1 MATANNKKQKLII
14 QDILSSPEIYT
25 RCAAIL
31 KPSYFEKEYEPLV
44 AFIHEYYE
52 KYNNTPSVDQ
62 IEAEF
67 DIELKETTK
76 VSRDRVE
83 STCDNIEKFCR
94 EVAVKKAVLDSLVDI
109 EENKLSSVV
118 SRINDAVNISLQ
130 KDLGMEFFNE
140 DAEAILT
147 GLIEE
152 FQTIPT
158 GIEGIDGP
166 LDGGLIRKQL
176 TMFSANSGGGK
187 SLMLANIGANYAKQ
201 GLDVVCI
208 TLELAEPMV
217 FLRLA
222 SIVTG
227 YDTTTWKSN
236 IPQIASSIIKSKK
249 EGAGSYLLKRM
260 PQHSTAA
267 DIRAFLTY
275 YEMEFGKTPDV
286 LLVDYLDLMDP
297 NIGIKNI
304 SVFEQDKRKTE
315 ELVEILHNYD
325 MIGVT
330 ASQQNRQA
338 LSMSSPD
345 QSIIAGG
352 ISKINTVDNYISLY
366 MSDEM
371 RLEGEM
377 NAYFLKTRSSRGVG
391 KFSLLG
397 FNPNNLQIGDPS
409 DGAQTSVMPKRKSK
423 HIEEALEE
431 IQNESIDVTAD
442 VKDMPGIEPPVKET
456 KKLDQMFE
464 EPETDK
470 PKKQPDQSVDKL
482 LELMTSFS

>member
-14 QDILSSPEIYT
+14 QDVISSPEIYT

-31 KPSYFEKEYEPLV
+31 KPHYFEKEYEPIV
-44 AFIHEYYE
+44 RFIHEYFQ
-52 KYNNTPSVDQ
+52 KYNSTPDTDQ

-67 DIELKETTK
+67 DVELKHTTK
-76 VSRDRVE
+76 ISKDRIE
-83 STCDNIEKFCR
+83 STCDSIEKFCR
-94 EVAVKKAVLDSLVDI
+94 EVAVKQAVLESLTDI
-109 EENKLSSVV
+109 EEDKLSAVL
-118 SRINDAVNISLQ
+118 SRITDAVNVSLQ
-130 KDLGMEFFNE
+130 KDMGLEFFGEN
-140 DAEAILT
+140 AEEILT
-147 GLIEE
+147 NLIEE
-152 FQTIPT
+152 FTTYPT

-166 LDGGLIRKQL
+166 LDGGLIKKQL

-187 SLMLANIGANYAKQ
+187 SLMLANIGTNYARQ
-201 GLDVVCI
+201 GLDVVYI
-208 TLELAEPMV
+208 TLELAEEMV

-227 YDTTTWKSN
+227 HDTATWKSN
-236 IPQIASSIIKSKK
+236 IPQIASGIMQTKND
-249 EGAGSYLLKRM
+249 GAGSYLLKRM

-267 DIRAFLTY
+267 DIRAFLSY
-275 YEMEFGKTPDV
+275 YEMEFEKTPDV

-338 LSMSSPD
+338 LSMSTPD

-397 FNPNNLQIGDPS
+397 FNPHNLRISDPD
-409 DGAQTSVMPKRKSK
+409 DGAQTSVMPTRRTNKVQ
-423 HIEEALEE
+423 EALEE
-431 IQNESIDVTAD
+431 IQQSTDVTAD
-442 VKDMPGIEPPVKET
+442 IEGMPGVEVPRENTPPPKEIFLDDDEPIVSNPKE
-456 KKLDQMFE
+456 DSE
-464 EPETDK
+464 
-470 PKKQPDQSVDKL
+470 KL
-482 LELMTSFS
+482 LKLMTSFE